1 MGQYAQI
8 NGLKLYY
15 EIHGAGAP
23 LVLVHGGLWSTGVF
37 ADLLPVLARDRQVIA
52 LDLQAHGR
60 TANID
65 RPMTYTAM
73 GDDIAGLIRHLGF
86 NQADVLGYS
95 LGGGAALRAAI
106 QHPALVRKLV
116 LVSTPF
122 KRSGW
127 FPEVLAGMESVGPQ
141 MAEAMRPTPM
151 YAQYAAV
158 APRPEDWPVLLGK
171 VGGCLRLDYDWSA
184 EVAGIT
190 APTMLIYGDA
200 DSISPNHA
208 AQFFALLG
216 GGTKDGNW
224 DGSGISRHRLA
235 ILPGLT
241 HYSIFPNP
249 ATVAT
254 ATKFLSL

>member
-1 MGQYAQI
+1 
-8 NGLKLYY
+8 
-15 EIHGAGAP
+15 GAP
-23 LVLVHGGLWSTGVF
+23 LVLVHGGLWASGMF
-37 ADLLPVLARDRQVIA
+37 ADLLPELAKHRQVIA

-60 TANID
+60 TADID
-65 RPMTYTAM
+65 RPLSYEAM

-86 NQADVLGYS
+86 EQADVLGYS

-106 QHPALVRKLV
+106 QHPALVQRLV

-122 KRSGW
+122 KRTGW

-151 YAQYAAV
+151 YAQYSAV
-158 APRPEDWPVLLGK
+158 APRPQDWPVLLDK
-171 VGGCLRLDYDWSA
+171 VGGCLRPDYDWSA
-184 EVAGIT
+184 EVAALT

-200 DSISPNHA
+200 DSISPAHA

-216 GGTKDGNW
+216 GGKRDGNW
-224 DGSGISRHRLA
+224 DGSGISKHRLA

-241 HYSIFPNP
+241 HYTMFSSP
-249 ATVAT
+249 AVVAT
-254 ATKFLSL
+254 ATNFLSL